1 MKKLLLFLT
10 VILML
15 TGCGKKDDDV
25 SGVPDEPDTP
35 IEEPLNEIP
44 VLSEEEQQTVLKN
57 FYDLLGTSTDKDK
70 LIDYAD
76 ENIAAV
82 EEKIADEMILGIEG
96 FMSAGNAPVNE
107 VGGTLYKYSDYAS
120 AEIKSYLSILNQESE
135 KLFSDGESVF
145 VDLDTLISRAI
156 SAEHHINNYPEG
168 RTSKMIREYFKAY
181 ISSAIQGAG
190 NQYIYAAEGSS
201 VISEENLFIYEEAI
215 TNNQGTKTASIL
227 SEYLESLSMD
237 GNNLNGENV
246 IQFYDNMSSI
256 INI

>member
-1 MKKLLLFLT
+1 MKKLLLFMA

-15 TGCGKKDDDV
+15 TGCSKKDDDV

-35 IEEPLNEIP
+35 IEEPLDEIP
-44 VLSEEEQQTVLKN
+44 VLSEEEQQKVLKD
-57 FYDLLGTSTDKDK
+57 FYDLLGTSPDKDK

-76 ENIAAV
+76 EYMSAV
-82 EEKIADEMILGIEG
+82 EVNIADEMILGIEG
-96 FMSAGNAPVNE
+96 FMSAGNASVNE
-107 VGGTLYKYSDYAS
+107 VGGTLYKYSDFAS

-145 VDLDTLISRAI
+145 VDLETLISRAI
-156 SAEHHINNYPEG
+156 SAEHHIDNYPEG

-190 NQYIYAAEGSS
+190 NPYIYAQEGSP
-201 VISEENLFIYEEAI
+201 VISEQNLLVYKQAI
-215 TNNQGTKTASIL
+215 NNNQGTKTGAIL
-227 SEYLESLSMD
+227 SEYLEALSMD
-237 GNNLNGENV
+237 ENNLNGENV
-246 IQFYDNMSSI
+246 IKFYDNMSSI